1 MVPDKE
7 ISLLFHS
14 EVQIGCSFQKAGSIF
29 QLLSFSVVSDSL
41 QPHDCSMPGFPV
53 LHYLPELLK
62 FMSSELVTLSNHL
75 ILILL

>member
-7 ISLLFHS
+7 ISFLFHS

-62 FMSSELVTLSNHL
+62 HVH
-75 ILILL
+75 